1 MGTIGKYT
9 TVNGISLPR
18 LRNGELLSLVQRTLD
33 FINEM
38 AKESERPG
46 GLSLLSASENG
57 VPAIGLTAEFV
68 TQMQADVD
76 ALSERVN
83 ETTASDQTPAADV
96 HKRNRDVLMSFI
108 LARIKQFTTLPIVDE
123 ANAGIFLW
131 RRLSPYQN
139 ITRLP
144 VAEET
149 VKIRGF
155 LLDIRKEDCTP
166 YVAKLGLE
174 SYLTE
179 LETENEA
186 YDAAVKERTIARALV
201 VREDTASLRK
211 RMHTEFNELCLLAQS
226 YSIVTPSEEASTFIL
241 KLNQLI
247 SETNAAYNRRKG
259 HAANSETEQPGETT
273 EQPDT
278 ETPDVGE
285 DGEPIER
292 PGEL

>member
-18 LRNGELLSLVQRTLD
+18 LRNGELLALVQRTLE
-33 FINEM
+33 FIDEI
-38 AKESERPG
+38 AEEAERPG

-68 TQMQADVD
+68 TQMQADAN

-83 ETTASDQTPAADV
+83 ETTASDQTPASDV
-96 HKRNRDVLMSFI
+96 HKRNRDALMSFI

-123 ANAGIFLW
+123 AEAGNFLW
-131 RRLSPYQN
+131 RRLSPYQHT
-139 ITRLP
+139 TRLP
-144 VAEET
+144 VAEGT

-186 YDAAVKERTIARALV
+186 YDTAVKQRTVARALV
-201 VREDTASLRK
+201 VRKDTETLRK
-211 RMHTEFNELCLLAQS
+211 RIHTAFNELCLLAQS
-226 YSIVTPSEEASTFIL
+226 YSIVNPSDAASTFVL

-259 HAANSETEQPGETT
+259 HATGSTDETT
-273 EQPDT
+273 EAP
-278 ETPDVGE
+278 ETTAPEAGE
-285 DGEPIER
+285 EDKTIEK
-292 PGEL
+292 PGAL